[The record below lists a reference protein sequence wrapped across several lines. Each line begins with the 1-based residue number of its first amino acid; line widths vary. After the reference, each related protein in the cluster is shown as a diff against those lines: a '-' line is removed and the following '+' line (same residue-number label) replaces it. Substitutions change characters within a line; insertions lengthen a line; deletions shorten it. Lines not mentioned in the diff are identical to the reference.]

1 MSTDSNLLTEMPAA
15 ESSAKSEQAIC
26 KKLVRLFD
34 ELNRTDAEYCHW
46 KSNNKLDEALQGEG
60 DLDLLVSGRSAGK
73 FNAVLSKLDFRLVTT
88 PGWKTH
94 PSIRHYFGFDEQTGR
109 ILHLHVY
116 YRLITGGTLVKP
128 YHLPLEQMIFQ
139 NLRSCGSV
147 PIPVKAAE
155 LVLLVIRKM
164 LEFASVVESP
174 FMQRE
179 YRRIQVELA
188 WLDDGDTASEAA
200 ELWRRWLPFADVDL
214 FHRSLEALRSNNSHL
229 QLYGMGRRLHASLR
243 GFSIVSN
250 ERRFAAGSWRF
261 VRFLFHRFFG
271 RRQTIVPM
279 TGGAIIAFVAGD
291 ASGKSSMLSKTHQWL
306 GEFLT
311 VETVHAGKPPPT
323 WITAI
328 PRLLLPLMRT
338 CFPKTRTNTVE
349 FDLVESNDN
358 SATKRQRS
366 LLYVIRSTMIAF
378 DQWKLLRKCHAK
390 AAQGRII
397 LSDRYPAANLGGT
410 DGPRVDP
417 SWFPD
422 RGSLKGWFARMEQ
435 SLYAAMPK
443 PDLVL
448 LLQVPVEVAIQRNR
462 SRDKSG
468 PRESEQSI
476 HFRHARMEGWDIPEV
491 TIAKVDTNCPIDE
504 TLAHVKREVWHAI

>member
-1 MSTDSNLLTEMPAA
+1 MA
-15 ESSAKSEQAIC
+15 Q
-26 KKLVRLFD
+26 VY
-34 ELNRTDAEYCHW
+34 DAY
-46 KSNNKLDEALQGEG
+46 
-60 DLDLLVSGRSAGK
+60 
-73 FNAVLSKLDFRLVTT
+73 
-88 PGWKTH
+88 
-94 PSIRHYFGFDEQTGR
+94 
-109 ILHLHVY
+109 
-116 YRLITGGTLVKP
+116 
-128 YHLPLEQMIFQ
+128 LPLVNTICRHGFGTFRGFFSPSDRDDAVQGIFVAAFEERTRLAY
-139 NLRSCGSV
+139 NGLDPYSSFLRGV
-147 PIPVKAAE
+147 ARN
-155 LVLLVIRKM
+155 VIRKM

-366 LLYVIRSTMIAF
+366 LLYVIR
-378 DQWKLLRKCHAK
+378 
-390 AAQGRII
+390 
-397 LSDRYPAANLGGT
+397 LSL
-410 DGPRVDP
+410 
-417 SWFPD
+417 
-422 RGSLKGWFARMEQ
+422 
-435 SLYAAMPK
+435 
-443 PDLVL
+443 
-448 LLQVPVEVAIQRNR
+448 IHI
-462 SRDKSG
+462 
-468 PRESEQSI
+468 SETT
-476 HFRHARMEGWDIPEV
+476 RR
-491 TIAKVDTNCPIDE
+491 TPI
-504 TLAHVKREVWHAI
+504 